1 MSESFSRLTRR
12 THSFRASSSHIA
24 KLLAHSVLD
33 PEHLQAV
40 AYMTQRL
47 AVCGIEPPEHGRYSV
62 DSPKVYILYIIV
74 TSEDINSIYYNITA
88 LTLDYVNC
96 PQHHRLI
103 I

>member
-24 KLLAHSVLD
+24 KLSAHSVLD
-33 PEHLQAV
+33 PEYLQAV
-40 AYMTQRL
+40 AYMAKRL

-74 TSEDINSIYYNITA
+74 RT
-88 LTLDYVNC
+88 LTVY
-96 PQHHRLI
+96 I
-103 I
+103 II